1 MLIKFVYYEGYEV
14 KMKALENRKKEL
26 EGKIIN
32 VYASTYHISAG
43 FGDDSKNERMFYID
57 TLDGE
62 LMGVGLPIKNLAEDL
77 IYLAK
82 AQNRRV
88 KLNYR
93 GELSKITEV
102 LDGYFGR
109 PEVLAGT
116 IGLRCLNNKEI
127 KTLRGYIK
135 KLNRKEGIN
144 NLLA

>member
-1 MLIKFVYYEGYEV
+1 
-14 KMKALENRKKEL
+14 MKAGENRKKEL
-26 EGKIIN
+26 ESKIIN
-32 VYASTYHISAG
+32 VYASRYHISAG

-82 AQNRRV
+82 AQNGRV
-88 KLNYR
+88 RLNYR
-93 GELSKITEV
+93 GELSKIIEV

-116 IGLRCLNNKEI
+116 IRLRCLNNKEI
-127 KTLRGYIK
+127 KTLRDYIK
-135 KLNRKEGIN
+135 KLSRKEGIN
-144 NLLA
+144 NLLT